1 MTKAEFYQFLENS
14 NHPLTDLQ
22 KNQFDDYF
30 DLLNEYNQVMNLTSI
45 TEENEVFEKHYLD
58 CLLFSFKDE
67 FIYENKTLVDVGSGA
82 GFPGIVLAIV
92 YPNLSISLVEPIK
105 KRCNFLNAVKEKLSL
120 NNVEVL
126 NTRSE
131 DLVSS
136 RRNYYDYGTSRAVAR
151 LNILLEISMPLIK
164 KGGYFIA
171 LKGDKGN
178 EELAESKKALTE
190 LSCKIDKVYLD
201 HLPTN
206 NDTRT
211 NIFIKKIDDGKNK
224 YPRPFAKI
232 KKDPL

>member
-1 MTKAEFYQFLENS
+1 
-14 NHPLTDLQ
+14 
-22 KNQFDDYF
+22 
-30 DLLNEYNQVMNLTSI
+30 
-45 TEENEVFEKHYLD
+45 
-58 CLLFSFKDE
+58 
-67 FIYENKTLVDVGSGA
+67 
-82 GFPGIVLAIV
+82 
-92 YPNLSISLVEPIK
+92 
-105 KRCNFLNAVKEKLSL
+105 
-120 NNVEVL
+120 
-126 NTRSE
+126 
-131 DLVSS
+131 
-136 RRNYYDYGTSRAVAR
+136 
-151 LNILLEISMPLIK
+151 MPLIK
-164 KGGYFIA
+164 VGGYFIA

>member
-1 MTKAEFYQFLENS
+1 M
-14 NHPLTDLQ
+14 
-22 KNQFDDYF
+22 
-30 DLLNEYNQVMNLTSI
+30 
-45 TEENEVFEKHYLD
+45 
-58 CLLFSFKDE
+58 
-67 FIYENKTLVDVGSGA
+67 
-82 GFPGIVLAIV
+82 
-92 YPNLSISLVEPIK
+92 
-105 KRCNFLNAVKEKLSL
+105 NAVKEKLSL

-201 HLPTN
+201 YLPTN

-211 NIFIKKIDDGKNK
+211 NIFIKIKAWGKSRISKFFRHFLSVYPKIRFSATRTSFQPQCTADFYSRKPSATLLQNK
-224 YPRPFAKI
+224 QILRNAEAAV
-232 KKDPL
+232 L